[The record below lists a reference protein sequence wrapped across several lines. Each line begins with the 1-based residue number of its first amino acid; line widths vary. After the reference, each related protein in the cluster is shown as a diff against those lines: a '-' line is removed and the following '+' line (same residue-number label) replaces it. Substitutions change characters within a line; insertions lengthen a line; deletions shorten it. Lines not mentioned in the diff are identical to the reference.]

1 MFSVFGLIASAIAC
15 ACMAATLRSYRADI
29 LEFLARVQA
38 DLVEIKIDSREN
50 FAEVKAGVA
59 ELKDH
64 RGLRRRTVNA
74 IKLAAVIQLVLI
86 VTLWG
91 MWLSWTTSCDAR
103 LSQQIQDLQ
112 QSFNFQI
119 QHIQSGIEAVSPA
132 WSCCH

>member
-59 ELKDH
+59 ELKDLH
-64 RGLRRRTVNA
+64 NR
-74 IKLAAVIQLVLI
+74 I
-86 VTLWG
+86 VDYG
-91 MWLSWTTSCDAR
+91 GA
-103 LSQQIQDLQ
+103 Q
-112 QSFNFQI
+112 
-119 QHIQSGIEAVSPA
+119 
-132 WSCCH
+132 